1 MHSSENNRFEVIHGK
16 DDTDEMF
23 EEHVE
28 LKIEREYEEQ
38 ETDENRLD
46 HRRRYCES
54 TNFQSQEEQ
63 DHYEDDFEDDDGEE
77 DEEGFEEE
85 GEIYQ
90 FSDDTETSSSEISQT
105 EYF

>member
-1 MHSSENNRFEVIHGK
+1 
-16 DDTDEMF
+16 MF

-28 LKIEREYEEQ
+28 LKIEREYEDQ
-38 ETDENRLD
+38 EADESQLD
-46 HRRRYCES
+46 HRRRCCES

-63 DHYEDDFEDDDGEE
+63 DHYEDDFEDDEN
-77 DEEGFEEE
+77 EEGFEEE

>member
-1 MHSSENNRFEVIHGK
+1 MIHGK

-28 LKIEREYEEQ
+28 LKIEREYKDQ
-38 ETDENRLD
+38 EADESRVD
-46 HRRRYCES
+46 HRRRCCES
-54 TNFQSQEEQ
+54 TNFPSQEEE
-63 DHYEDDFEDDDGEE
+63 DHYEDDFEDDE
-77 DEEGFEEE
+77 DEKGFEEE

-90 FSDDTETSSSEISQT
+90 FSDDTETSSSEISQI

>member
-28 LKIEREYEEQ
+28 LKIEKESEDQ
-38 ETDENRLD
+38 EAED
-46 HRRRYCES
+46 HRRRCCES
-54 TNFQSQEEQ
+54 TNFQSQEEEDQ
-63 DHYEDDFEDDDGEE
+63 YEDDFEDDDDDKE
-77 DEEGFEEE
+77 EEGFEEE

>member
-1 MHSSENNRFEVIHGK
+1 
-16 DDTDEMF
+16 MF

-28 LKIEREYEEQ
+28 LKIGREYEDQ
-38 ETDENRLD
+38 ETDESQLD
-46 HRRRYCES
+46 HRRRCCES
-54 TNFQSQEEQ
+54 TNFPSQEE
-63 DHYEDDFEDDDGEE
+63 DHYEDDFEDDE

>member
-28 LKIEREYEEQ
+28 LKIERESEDQ
-38 ETDENRLD
+38 EAED
-46 HRRRYCES
+46 HRRRCCES
-54 TNFQSQEEQ
+54 TNFQSQEEE
-63 DHYEDDFEDDDGEE
+63 DHYEDDFEDDNDEE
-77 DEEGFEEE
+77 GEEGFEEE